1 MPKLTVWI
9 KQWLIL
15 LSYAALAI
23 GLTHPMF
30 WNITR
35 GAYGQEGKDVLHYV
49 WQLWWAKQ
57 ALLTL
62 QQLPSHVTSMGW
74 PEGIYHPLLFVNPYI
89 DMLGLPITLISSSS
103 TTYNFHVLLSFT
115 LSGFTAYLLSY
126 NLTRNRAAGF
136 VAGLI
141 FAFTAHR
148 WAHAFTGHLYHITI
162 YWGPLFAWA
171 LWRFVRT
178 PNRKWGL
185 WLGMSASFLALTHVM
200 HTAYFLLPVTL
211 VLFIWGWRTYSP
223 TQPNWWPAV
232 IKSGLWSLL
241 PFVLVVGPFYS
252 YFFVTLGQTEGDLE
266 AGGIVGNSTDL
277 LAYLTP
283 SWTNPILSTYHLIPT
298 AVAPYLPPVDLDE
311 NVTYIGLAALV
322 LAAIGYFTIS
332 KTNRRPWFWLI
343 LVTGIL
349 ALGPFLK
356 FGGDVLT
363 YTIGESQ
370 SYILMPYAVLAKI
383 PPLSWGRTTGRLTQT
398 LMLGISV
405 LSAYGVAYLLT
416 WRPSRSTIKAVP
428 GASPPSPP
436 KGGIRS
442 LSPSGGSGG
451 LNATLLTVAVVGLA
465 AWFIAESLVMFPF
478 TRATPTLSPYYAQL
492 QADSTVPTGGM
503 LDLPLR
509 NKEEVNLA
517 MYNQTFHR
525 QPIVGGYIHRRFKK
539 VEWGEH
545 FADLLF
551 RPATAVPAFASPT
564 DADRL
569 ATLNALGL
577 SRVAFHKDMADNT
590 LDAEQAA
597 FLDQLLGP
605 ASYNDA
611 LLSFYPIPPTEPRP
625 NPIVFARASNWTH
638 DGLFPESN
646 SPRHVYVYVPQ
657 PTYLSWTLTV
667 TPMSGPTVM
676 SLDAEILPRDQVMVT
691 RPGQYTTLTRP
702 VEPGIYRYN
711 FVNDEICQGD
721 SGCAPLRFDQVQLNE
736 SSHPEPPLAVWSD
749 NTIELTRYTVAADPA
764 TGQLL
769 LVLDWLPRTPTDV
782 EPTLFVH
789 ILDAAGNRIQQVD
802 RRLLDGKYPPAIWT
816 PEVVIR
822 DIVPLPV
829 HFDEPWQNYTLR
841 LGLYNAADGSRFSIS
856 EPLTP
861 DHSLD
866 LPFNL
871 STELSY
877 TPEP

>member
-1 MPKLTVWI
+1 MPKLTPWT
-9 KQWLIL
+9 KHWLIL
-15 LSYAALAI
+15 AGYAALAI

-35 GAYGQEGKDVLHYV
+35 GAYGQAGKDVLHYV

-62 QQLPSHVTSMGW
+62 HQLPSHVTSLGW
-74 PEGIYHPLLFVNPYI
+74 PDGIYHPLLFVNPYI
-89 DMLGLPITLISSSS
+89 DLLGLPITLISSSS

-115 LSGFTAYLLSY
+115 LSGFTAYLLGY
-126 NLTRNRAAGF
+126 NLTGQRAAGF

-148 WAHAFTGHLYHITI
+148 WAHAYTGHLYHITI

-171 LWRFVRT
+171 LWRFLRT

-185 WLGMSASFLALTHVM
+185 WLGLTASFLALTHVM
-200 HTAYFLLPVTL
+200 HTAYWLLPVTL

-223 TQPNWWPAV
+223 TRSDWWPAV
-232 IKSGLWSLL
+232 IKGGLWSLL
-241 PFVLVVGPFYS
+241 PFALAVGPFYS

-298 AVAPYLPPVDLDE
+298 AMAQYLPPVDLDE

-322 LAAIGYFTIS
+322 LAAIGFFTIP
-332 KTNRRPWFWLI
+332 KTSRRPWFWLI
-343 LVTGIL
+343 VVTGIL

-356 FGGDVLT
+356 FGGEVLT
-363 YTIGESQ
+363 YTIGEAQ
-370 SYILMPYAVLAKI
+370 SYVLMPYAVLAKI

-398 LMLGISV
+398 LMLGVSM
-405 LSAYGVAYLLT
+405 LSAYGVVYLLT
-416 WRPSRSTIKAVP
+416 RPARH
-428 GASPPSPP
+428 
-436 KGGIRS
+436 
-442 LSPSGGSGG
+442 
-451 LNATLLTVAVVGLA
+451 LLTVAVVGLA
-465 AWFIAESLVMFPF
+465 AWFVAESLVAFPF
-478 TRATPTLSPYYAQL
+478 TRATPTVSPYYFQL
-492 QADSTVPTGGM
+492 QADSTVPAGGM

-517 MYNQTFHR
+517 MFNQTFHR
-525 QPIVGGYIHRRFKK
+525 MPMVGGYIHRRFRK

-551 RPATAVPAFASPT
+551 RPATAIPAFTSPT

-577 SRVAFHKDMADNT
+577 SRVVLHKDMANNA
-590 LDAEQAA
+590 LDEEQTT
-597 FLDQLLGP
+597 FLNHLLGP
-605 ASYNDA
+605 AIYDDDLITVYQVPSG
-611 LLSFYPIPPTEPRP
+611 EPRQH
-625 NPIVFARASNWTH
+625 PIVFARASNWTQ

-667 TPMSGPTVM
+667 TPMAGPTVM
-676 SLDAEILPRDQVMVT
+676 SLDTEILPRDQVMVT
-691 RPGQYTTLTRP
+691 RPGQYTTLTRA
-702 VEPGIYRYN
+702 VAPGIYRYN
-711 FVNDEICQGD
+711 FVNDDLCHGD
-721 SGCAPLRFDQVQLNE
+721 SGCFPLRFDQVQLNE
-736 SSHPEPPLAVWSD
+736 PGRSEPPLAVWGD
-749 NTIELTRYTVAADPA
+749 KNIELTRYAVAADPA

-769 LVLDWLPRTPTDV
+769 LVLDWLPRTPPAV

-789 ILDAAGNRIQQVD
+789 ILDADGNRLQQVD
-802 RRLLDGKYPPAIWT
+802 RRLLDGNYPPSIWT

-829 HFDEPWQNYTLR
+829 RFDEPWQNYTLR
-841 LGLYNAADGSRFSIS
+841 LGLYDVANGSRLPIADAPNSDQ
-856 EPLTP
+856 T
-861 DHSLD
+861 LD

-871 STELSY
+871 SAELSY